1 MVINMKFPRP
11 IMSAT
16 EIQNECGLSRRFLI
30 DMAHVP
36 GQKCAFQ
43 KPGGKKFWFDTEK
56 LARQMEKFAVR

>member
-1 MVINMKFPRP
+1 MKFPRP
-11 IMSAT
+11 VMSVT
-16 EIQNECGLSRRFLI
+16 EIHEECGISKSFLR

-43 KPGGKKFWFDTEK
+43 KPEGRKFWFDTEK

>member
-1 MVINMKFPRP
+1 
-11 IMSAT
+11 MSVT
-16 EIQNECGLSRRFLI
+16 EIHEECGISKSFLR

-43 KPGGKKFWFDTEK
+43 KPEGRKFWFDTEK